1 MKLTRRKIRSLI
13 LEVISEGYY
22 IGSDDPSKTARALDA
37 YQSGI
42 RKIDDRI
49 ANQPALR
56 ALAYSDDDGLNQAR
70 DLGQSIFGD
79 ELSTAEDAALDI
91 GYDKIA
97 KTTEEYGFEGF
108 DAIADEFIDTLS
120 EFFDSN
126 HAPDYMKIYRRTNTI
141 PEDLIVKLGLE
152 DTSVRQLPVIIIATF
167 ESFASDGRS
176 MGPED
181 VYISVYPGGEYSGSS
196 FELDGVNVQ
205 NFYHSYESY
214 FQAKDYSGD
223 VITQMV
229 KDIGEAIYMDIGI
242 F

>member
-1 MKLTRRKIRSLI
+1 M
-13 LEVISEGYY
+13 EVISEGYY
-22 IGSDDPSKTARALDA
+22 IGSDDPSKTTRALDS

-42 RKIDDRI
+42 KKVDDRI
-49 ANQPALR
+49 ANHPVLR
-56 ALAYSDDDGLNQAR
+56 GLANDDVDDVAGLNQAR
-70 DLGQSIFGD
+70 DLAHTKYED
-79 ELSTAEDAALDI
+79 DLTDAENTALDI

-97 KTTEEYGFEGF
+97 KTTEEYDYEGF
-108 DAIADEFIDTLS
+108 DTIADEFIDALS
-120 EFFDSN
+120 EFFDGN
-126 HAPDYMKIYRRTNTI
+126 HDPEYGMEIYRRTNTI

-152 DTSVRQLPVIIIATF
+152 DTSPRHLPVIIIATF
-167 ESFASDGRS
+167 ESVSSSGRS

-229 KDIGEAIYMDIGI
+229 KDIGRAIYMDIGI